1 MKTTEDPGRYDDIL
15 YLPHHVSRTH
25 TPMPQLDRAAQFAPF
40 AALTGYD
47 AVIRHTAWRAEEK
60 VLQEDTEPF
69 EEDFFF
75 DDENTD
81 QNKT

>member
-1 MKTTEDPGRYDDIL
+1 MRAFA
-15 YLPHHVSRTH
+15 YLSDRTAGWIEKPRPH
-25 TPMPQLDRAAQFAPF
+25 A
-40 AALTGYD
+40 TGYD
-47 AVIRHTAWRAEEK
+47 AVIRHTARRAEEK